1 ILVGVV
7 SLRELLRAQDADPV
21 ESVMNS
27 AVSVKARESDEFA
40 ARRCLDGGLLAIPV
54 VDNESRLVGLLTID
68 DAIRIIRAA
77 EDEDQARAGA
87 SEPLRR
93 TYLLTPVR
101 AIAKARAP
109 SLLVLAVGAIL
120 TVQVL
125 ATFEASL
132 AEDRT

>member
-1 ILVGVV
+1 TVLNTAV
-7 SLRELLRAQDADPV
+7 SVRAQD
-21 ESVMNS
+21 
-27 AVSVKARESDEFA
+27 SDEFA
-40 ARRCLDGGLLAIPV
+40 ARRCVEGGLLALPV
-54 VDNESRLVGLLTID
+54 VDRESRLVGLLTID

-109 SLLVLAVGAIL
+109 WLLVLSVSAIL

-125 ATFEASL
+125 AMFESTL
-132 AEDRT
+132 AQVTAAMVFVPLLTRTGGGVGAQAA